1 MYRSGAYL
9 VQEFVFYFIKINK
22 NRRIITQVH
31 SHLPHSTKPPP
42 SPLFLSK
49 PSLPRKSATFTVTR
63 VSRTFCGWYIIP
75 QGIWSKAEPTTTIYW
90 VNNIL
95 LLHGERCYRDRQTVL
110 TGIWWHCSLIT
121 GYKQRPSLPSTFFY
135 TQLSEYYFARSVGV
149 HFHSIPLAKQNSR
162 ESAIVFCVWEQKQLL
177 VSYPLCTYVYSR
189 SIMKYNCTINAQVWE
204 VALSALLAVAPQSI

>member
-95 LLHGERCYRDRQTVL
+95 LLHGERCYRDRQTDSVNWNMMTLFSYNGLQTTSL
-110 TGIWWHCSLIT
+110 T
-121 GYKQRPSLPSTFFY
+121 PPPPST
-135 TQLSEYYFARSVGV
+135 THNCQNIISQDQLECI
-149 HFHSIPLAKQNSR
+149 SIPFHWQNKTAAKVQLFFVCENKS
-162 ESAIVFCVWEQKQLL
+162 SFWFLTHYVHMYTLDQLWNIIVQLTPR
-177 VSYPLCTYVYSR
+177 YG
-189 SIMKYNCTINAQVWE
+189 KW
-204 VALSALLAVAPQSI
+204 LSQHC

>member
-9 VQEFVFYFIKINK
+9 AQEFVFYFIKINK
-22 NRRIITQVH
+22 NRRIVITQVH

-42 SPLFLSK
+42 PLCFSPSRRCPGSRPLFHS
-49 PSLPRKSATFTVTR
+49 R
-63 VSRTFCGWYIIP
+63 VSRTFCGWYIVP
-75 QGIWSKAEPTTTIYW
+75 QGIWCKAEPTTTIYW

-121 GYKQRPSLPSTFFY
+121 GYKQPPSLPSTFYY
-135 TQLSEYYFARSVGV
+135 TQLSEYYFARSVWV